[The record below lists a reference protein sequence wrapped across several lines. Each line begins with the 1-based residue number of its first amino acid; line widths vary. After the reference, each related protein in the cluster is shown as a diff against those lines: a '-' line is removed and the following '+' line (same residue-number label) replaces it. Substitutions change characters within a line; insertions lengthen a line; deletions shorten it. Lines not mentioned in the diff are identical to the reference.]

1 MMKSKFLS
9 LGGMLF
15 ALCAMLMVAGCS
27 KDDGTVGYYNPGG
40 TVVPGADGMA
50 IANVTGFVSAPGA
63 VTVTSGTQ
71 TVQTDRNGM
80 YTLSQV
86 KVVNGRVIVKFE
98 KEGYMTVVRSVP
110 AQSSIRLNV
119 AMSECDTQT
128 FPASSAATISI
139 PASYG
144 YTPEMMKVELPA
156 DGFVTEGGAAYTGS
170 VTASFAYVDPD
181 DETFTEEMPGDLTAV
196 RTDNSEAQLI
206 SYGMVAVE
214 LADAAG
220 NKLNLAEGKK
230 ATLTF
235 PVPDKFKGG
244 ELPSSIPLWSFDEET
259 GLWVEEGVANLNET
273 SDAYVGQVSHF
284 SWHNLDYPEL
294 RATLKVKVQDN
305 TGRILPNVLVD
316 VDGQRAVYTDNTGI
330 ATCVVPSNTDMVI
343 RVASEAYGN
352 YAEVVDETYGW
363 TTVDETKIVKQNV
376 TLTPQ
381 ETKQITLTMPV
392 RIPIVSGRITNV
404 GSGTQVCVVWIQYG
418 MNETVRSFT
427 DYLGNF
433 SVMAPANY
441 RGAATF
447 VAQYGDGYRVTQA
460 INITDADQVLTLTAN
475 SSSQSVPGVILV
487 LGTNLNRRYTL
498 PDASDECW
506 NAVRITERGLEVYA
520 GTDKGQGEGEWMYT
534 GVNLFIPNYAEG
546 TTSYTSSEN
555 SFSYMHEGMGGM
567 GGWAQLS
574 SYGELTINV
583 TKSGDT
589 YTFKI
594 ANADG
599 QLMDRDLGM
608 DWNSIA
614 PVKFTV
620 EFSAKPAV
628 EEN

>member
-1 MMKSKFLS
+1 
-9 LGGMLF
+9 MLF

-98 KEGYMTVVRSVP
+98 KQGYMTVVRSVP

-128 FPASSAATISI
+128 FPASSATTISI
-139 PASYG
+139 PASDG

-259 GLWVEEGVANLNET
+259 GLWVEEGIANLNET

-305 TGRILPNVLVD
+305 TGRIIPNVLVD
-316 VDGQRAVYTDNTGI
+316 IDGQRAVYTDNTGV

-343 RVASEAYGN
+343 RVPSEAYGN

-392 RIPIVSGRITNV
+392 RVPIVSGKITNV
-404 GSGTQVCVVWIQYG
+404 GSGTQVCVVWIQYDG
-418 MNETVRSFT
+418 MNETTHSFT
-427 DYLGNF
+427 DNLGNF
-433 SVMAPANY
+433 SVLAPANY
-441 RGAATF
+441 TGAATF

-460 INITDADQVLTLTAN
+460 INLTGVDQVLALTAN
-475 SSSQSVPGVILV
+475 TSSQAVPGVLMA
-487 LGTNLNRRYTL
+487 LGVGLNVRYNL
-498 PDASDECW
+498 PDAADECW
-506 NAVRITERGLEVYA
+506 NAVRITENGLELNAYMNKQ
-520 GTDKGQGEGEWMYT
+520 TEGMWG
-534 GVNLFIPNYAEG
+534 GVNLHIPGYTEG
-546 TTSYTSSEN
+546 TTSYTSENN
-555 SFSYMHEGMGGM
+555 SFGYFLEGN
-567 GGWAQLS
+567 GGWVQLGS
-574 SYGELTINV
+574 QGSLTVNV

-594 ANADG
+594 VNADG
-599 QLMDRDLGM
+599 QLIDQSMSM
-608 DWNSIA
+608 DWNNFA
-614 PVKFTV
+614 TVKFTV